1 MSRILAWG
9 GGQLTPLIAVD
20 EMEEPESDEDEDAS
34 AGEEDEEEEISAP
47 AKADDE
53 DEYVACVS
61 ARSLLTSRD
70 RRLSKLMGEV
80 SIKKE

>member
-1 MSRILAWG
+1 MG

-34 AGEEDEEEEISAP
+34 AEEEDEEEETPAP

-53 DEYVACVS
+53 DEYVICVS
-61 ARSLLTSRD
+61 ARSLLTSLD
-70 RRLSKLMGEV
+70 YRLSKLMGEV